1 MTSAEESSAPPSVP
15 EAEVGSPS
23 KVRLSGIDAARG
35 VALLGMMAVHALLV
49 ADAQGDPTASYW
61 IAAGRSAALFAVLA
75 GVGISLT
82 TGRAR
87 AGWDRRGGGA
97 AASLVARALALAVI
111 GLLLGYTDSEFATVI
126 LVYYSALFL
135 MAIPLLF
142 APTRVLVGIGT
153 ATALFMPVVS
163 HLLRSEGLPV
173 LDSHPSPTS
182 LLEPGVLV
190 VDVLLTG
197 TFPALPWIAYL
208 CAGLVIGRLRLSR
221 PLVARRLFATG
232 LAMGIGAKL
241 VSLLL
246 LGPLGGS
253 DRITAAATGNGMTAD
268 EVSDIL
274 AFGGDG
280 ITPTDTWWWLA
291 TAAPHTSTPV
301 DLIHTIG
308 TAAAVIGF
316 FLIVTDTA
324 PEAFGDRVA
333 TFLTPLRAAG
343 SMTLT
348 LYAAHVLFL
357 NSPLDVFGAITGYVV
372 QVLVALV
379 FATLWSQ
386 ARGSGP
392 LESVVTNVSKRAR
405 AAVTTRGAH

>member
-1 MTSAEESSAPPSVP
+1 MTSADESSAPPSVP
-15 EAEVGSPS
+15 ESEVGSPS

-35 VALLGMMAVHALLV
+35 VALLGMMAVHALLAFD
-49 ADAQGDPTASYW
+49 ADGHPTASFS
-61 IAAGRSAALFAVLA
+61 IASGRSAALFAVLA

-111 GLLLGYTDSEFATVI
+111 GLLLGYTDSGFATVI

-135 MAIPLLF
+135 LAIPLLF
-142 APTRVLVGIGT
+142 APTRVLVVVGT

-163 HLLRSEGLPV
+163 HLLRNGGLPV
-173 LDSHPSPTS
+173 LDSHPSPAS

-190 VDVLLTG
+190 VDLLLTG
-197 TFPALPWIAYL
+197 TYPALPWIAYL

-221 PLVARRLFATG
+221 PVVAQRLFAAG
-232 LAMGIGAKL
+232 VAMAFGAKL
-241 VSLLL
+241 VSGVL

-253 DRITAAATGNGMTAD
+253 DRIAAAATGSGMTAD

-274 AFGGDG
+274 VFGADG
-280 ITPTDTWWWLA
+280 NTPTDTWWWLA
-291 TAAPHTSTPV
+291 TAAPHTSTPF
-301 DLIHTIG
+301 DLVHTIG

-324 PEAFGDRVA
+324 PAAFGDRVA

-348 LYAAHVLFL
+348 LYASTVLFL
-357 NSPLDVFGAITGYVV
+357 NSPLDVFGDTTGYLV
-372 QVLVALV
+372 QVVMVLV
-379 FATLWSQ
+379 FATLWSR

-392 LESVVTNVSKRAR
+392 LESVVTTASKRAR
-405 AAVTTRGAH
+405 AAVMSRGAH